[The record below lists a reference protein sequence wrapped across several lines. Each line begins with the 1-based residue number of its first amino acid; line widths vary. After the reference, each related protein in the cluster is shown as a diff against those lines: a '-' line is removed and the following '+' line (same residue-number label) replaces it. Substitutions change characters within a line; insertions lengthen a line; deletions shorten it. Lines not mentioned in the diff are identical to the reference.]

1 MEVKDLL
8 KKELMIFDLK
18 AGSKDEVI
26 EQLAQK
32 FYDGGY
38 VESKDEFAKGLKNRE
53 EEGSTALGDSV
64 AIPHSKNKTVKQP
77 AVLFA
82 KNNEGLDYD
91 ALDGEPTKV
100 FFAIAA
106 PDGENN
112 LHVETLAELS
122 KMIMK
127 AGFVDDLLKASNP
140 EEVYGV
146 IDKYSKPKEE
156 NKEEKIIVEPSDLS
170 NEPVKE
176 TKENKTHDDDNNF
189 IVAVTAC
196 PNGIAHTYMAQ
207 EGLEEAARKAGV
219 NIKVETNGS
228 DGIKNKL
235 TPDEISR
242 AKAVIITADKKVE
255 TNRFNGKKVIQR
267 PVSDGIRNADNLIAR
282 AISGDV
288 PVFKADGAD
297 TSSETS
303 SDDNQTFWQRVYG
316 DVMNGISHMLPFVIG
331 GGILLAI
338 SFLIE
343 RFAGDNS
350 TAFSFLN
357 GLGSDAMSFLIPVLA
372 GYIAMSIGDRPALMP
387 GFVAGLMA
395 SRGAGFIGGLI
406 GGFIAGYVVNLLK
419 KWTRNLPKSVEGLK
433 PMLIYPVLALLITG
447 LLMYFIVDPIFTGIN
462 SAINNFLLNMS
473 GTNRVLLGALLG
485 AMMAIDMGGP
495 INKAA
500 YAFAIGVF
508 TDTGIGSYMAAVMVG
523 GMVPPIAIA
532 IATTFFKNKFTEKE
546 KETTI
551 TNFILGLSFITEGA
565 IPFAASEPQ
574 RVIPSVAIG
583 SAIAGAMVGAFNVS
597 SPAPHGGIFVLP
609 AMSSLNQALFFLLA
623 VAVGAMVGGLLLG
636 KLKKKPEEKPVA

>member
-1 MEVKDLL
+1 MEIKDLL
-8 KKELMIFDLK
+8 KKELMILDLK
-18 AGSKDEVI
+18 ADNKKDAI
-26 EQLAQK
+26 EELAGK
-32 FYDGGY
+32 FYEHGY
-38 VESKDEFAKGLKNRE
+38 VNSKEEFADGLRARE
-53 EEGSTALGDSV
+53 EQGSTALGDGV
-64 AIPHSKNKTVKQP
+64 AIPHSKNKTVKEP

-82 KNNEGLDYD
+82 RKNDGLDYE
-91 ALDGEPTKV
+91 ALDGENTFI

-106 PDGENN
+106 PDGENK

-127 AGFVDDLLKASNP
+127 AGFVDDLKKVNSP
-140 EEVYGV
+140 DEVYQV
-146 IDKYSKPKEE
+146 IDKYSE
-156 NKEEKIIVEPSDLS
+156 NKEKTVVENTYISETTTS
-170 NEPVKE
+170 NELPK
-176 TKENKTHDDDNNF
+176 DF

-219 NIKVETNGS
+219 DIKVETNGS

-235 TPDEISR
+235 TDEDIKN

-255 TNRFNGKKVIQR
+255 TDRFDGKKVIQR
-267 PVSDGIRNADNLIAR
+267 PVSDGIRKADELVDR
-282 AISGDV
+282 AIKGDASI
-288 PVFKADGAD
+288 FHSQNN
-297 TSSETS
+297 TSKDYAKS
-303 SDDNQTFWQRVYG
+303 SDDSQTVWQKIYG

-338 SFLIE
+338 SFLFE
-343 RFAGDNS
+343 RFMGDS
-350 TAFSFLN
+350 SPVFTVLN
-357 GLGSDAMSFLIPVLA
+357 DLGSDAMSFLIPILA

-387 GFVAGLMA
+387 GMVAGLMA

-406 GGFIAGYVVNLLK
+406 GGFVAGYIINFIK
-419 KWTRNLPKSVEGLK
+419 KITKNLPKSVEGLK
-433 PMLIYPVLALLITG
+433 PMLIYPVLGLLLTG
-447 LLMYFIVDPIFTGIN
+447 LVMYLVVDPIFTGIN
-462 SAINNFLLNMS
+462 TAINNWLLNLS
-473 GTNRVLLGALLG
+473 GSNKILLGALLG

-532 IATTFFKNKFTEKE
+532 LACTLFKNKFTDKE
-546 KETTI
+546 KETKI

-574 RVIPSVAIG
+574 SVIPSVAIG
-583 SAIAGAMVGAFNVS
+583 SAIAGAIVGAFNVQ
-597 SPAPHGGIFVLP
+597 SPAPHGGVFVLP

-623 VAVGAMVGGLLLG
+623 VAVGSIVGALILG
-636 KLKKKPEEKPVA
+636 KLKKRPEEKIS